1 MYCIRCGKQLA
12 DGTKYCIYCGAP
24 TAVPKKPKEVSP
36 EDDFTIAVPKGYV
49 QSDASGMDATQHIS
63 FGQDLLPDPA
73 EEYIPRG
80 LQDEIS
86 QVIDEEWGEREQA
99 AQTAAHEEKTEDID
113 DSTLLRQY
121 VQDVMSSETKR
132 PEEQTER
139 APEQPAQTQEDARAF
154 AADIQEL
161 IAERKQKQEQT
172 AAGQSAE
179 EASEDTGELLQQYVK
194 EVMAESGRDVPPLAD
209 EVEDE
214 GYTRAIGRD
223 EIHQAMHEYAE
234 QPTRVVSKE
243 EIRQAKQVEPESNEI
258 EQTRV
263 VSQEDIRQAKQAEP
277 EPDEMEQ
284 TRVVSQEEIR
294 QEKQAEPKPDEME
307 QTRVVS
313 KEDIRQAKQTELEP
327 DEMEQTRVVSQEEIC
342 QAKKTEPEPEQL
354 VKEPL
359 DVSSIPDI
367 PIPTDFV
374 ATEEIQEPL
383 QRNQIKRESELEEAD
398 DDGPE
403 QIISGR
409 GIAVVIIIVALL
421 FALAVGACVMVL
433 NGGGATDTG
442 SGSGD
447 VGFSYGQSDSSAKG

>member
-12 DGTKYCIYCGAP
+12 AGTKYCIYCGAP

-73 EEYIPRG
+73 EEYIPKG

-99 AQTAAHEEKTEDID
+99 AQTAAHEEKTEDMD

-132 PEEQTER
+132 PEEQTEH
-139 APEQPAQTQEDARAF
+139 ALEQPAQTQEDARAF

-172 AAGQSAE
+172 AASQSAE
-179 EASEDTGELLQQYVK
+179 EASEDTGELLQQYVQ

-223 EIHQAMHEYAE
+223 EIHQAMHEYVE
-234 QPTRVVSKE
+234 QPTR
-243 EIRQAKQVEPESNEI
+243 I
-258 EQTRV
+258 
-263 VSQEDIRQAKQAEP
+263 
-277 EPDEMEQ
+277 
-284 TRVVSQEEIR
+284 VSQEEVR
-294 QEKQAEPKPDEME
+294 QEKQAEPEPDEME

-327 DEMEQTRVVSQEEIC
+327 DELEQTRVVSQEEIC

>member
-243 EIRQAKQVEPESNEI
+243 EIRQAKQAEPESNEI

-277 EPDEMEQ
+277 E
-284 TRVVSQEEIR
+284 
-294 QEKQAEPKPDEME
+294 PDEME

>member
-24 TAVPKKPKEVSP
+24 TAVPKKPKEVSL

-63 FGQDLLPDPA
+63 FGQDFLPDPA
-73 EEYIPRG
+73 EEYIPKG

-161 IAERKQKQEQT
+161 IAERKKKQEQT
-172 AAGQSAE
+172 AVDQSAE
-179 EASEDTGELLQQYVK
+179 EAPEDTGELLQQYVQ

-234 QPTRVVSKE
+234 QPTRIVSQE
-243 EIRQAKQVEPESNEI
+243 DIRQAKQAEPESNEI

-263 VSQEDIRQAKQAEP
+263 VSQED
-277 EPDEMEQ
+277 
-284 TRVVSQEEIR
+284 IR

-313 KEDIRQAKQTELEP
+313 KEDIRQAKQAQPKP
-327 DEMEQTRVVSQEEIC
+327 DEMERTRVVSQEEIC
-342 QAKKTEPEPEQL
+342 QAKKIEPEPEQL

-359 DVSSIPDI
+359 DVSSILDI

-398 DDGPE
+398 DDGSE